1 MNLGTTVTGNALE
14 SVTMD
19 YFSLFDTQ
27 DYTFLQFDSTAEG
40 NTIVEE
46 FAADGVV
53 RLRDGM
59 MQDGNTETYESASS
73 IHIRPSEPFVA
84 TLDGKLIGHG
94 VRILNHAGEP
104 LEYRIIGCSEA
115 PDYEQDDAIEFYRC
129 TLKREDKT
137 WDESELPLE

>member
-1 MNLGTTVTGNALE
+1 
-14 SVTMD
+14 MD

-40 NTIVEE
+40 NVIVNET
-46 FAADGVV
+46 AATGVI

-59 MQDGNTETYESASS
+59 SQDGFTENYGAQTRQLSPT

-104 LEYRIIGCSEA
+104 INYRIIGCSEA
-115 PDYEQDDAIEFYRC
+115 PDYEQDNVIEFYRC
-129 TLKREDKT
+129 TLKREDET